1 MKAYAVL
8 DTNVLVSSLISGNPE
23 AATVQVVTRMLAGEI
38 TLVYS
43 EAILQEYEEVLSRKK
58 FGIDGAVI
66 AGLMEAIRTFGIS
79 VIPTDSGVTLPD
91 MDDVPFYEVVLETRD
106 EGAYLVTG
114 NKKHFPKETFIVTAR
129 EFIDILDQG

>member
-1 MKAYAVL
+1 M
-8 DTNVLVSSLISGNPE
+8 
-23 AATVQVVTRMLAGEI
+23 QVVTRMLAGEI

-43 EAILQEYEEVLSRKK
+43 EAILQEYEEVLSREK
-58 FGIDGAVI
+58 FGIDGTVI
-66 AGLMEAIRTFGIS
+66 AGLMEAIRTFGIT

-91 MDDVPFYEVVLETRD
+91 MDDVTFYEVVLETRD